1 MSYIRHQLRRGSSTA
16 WTAANPV
23 LEAGEF
29 GLELGA
35 TTKLKLGDGAASWNA
50 LSYMPIGSVSVSG
63 GTSSALVN
71 NIVFSNSNGVTFGLN
86 GSTLTASVA
95 AGGGGGSVNISAG
108 TTSNNLTNFVLSNS
122 NGLTFGLNGSTI
134 TGSHNGLTSQ
144 SNQALSAANGS
155 FTFQTAT
162 FANSNG
168 ISFSTGTQGIY
179 ASHNGITSQTNQS
192 LGLYAVSNTTQSSSG
207 TVDARTLSFQG
218 AGNVSVGIS
227 NGSVIISATGAG
239 GGGITNVNLSAG
251 TTSQNLSNF
260 VFSNS
265 NGVSFGL
272 NGSTVTG
279 SHNGLT
285 SQSNQALSGSNGSF
299 AFQTATF
306 GNLNGLSFYTS
317 NGSMVASYTVPS
329 VPAQTNQTL
338 GAYAV
343 SNTTQSSS
351 GTFDARSFSIQ
362 GAGGVSV
369 GVSNGSVIISGATGG
384 GGGGITNVNLS
395 AGTTS
400 QNLSN
405 FVFSN
410 SNGVSFGLNG
420 STITASAAGGGGAPG
435 ISYWAN
441 YKDLGHV
448 TRGVRF
454 GGGTFWNNRPIF
466 VPGYVEGSG
475 LIASRIR
482 FHIERSSNSTFD
494 LTWAAGIYSVVNFSS
509 LSLMGS
515 SSAAFSM
522 TNNTQ
527 WNNIRVLDITG
538 MSSLTIP
545 QGHIVIGMHISAQS
559 ASTAFAD
566 FNFYGANR
574 ITPISG
580 YLFAGTNSTG
590 ATSSNSIQYP
600 FHGAY
605 SATSAGFPA
614 NVVSADLQHGS
625 RINEAIDIYG
635 SGL

>member
-1 MSYIRHQLRRGSSTA
+1 MSFIQFQLRRGASSD
-16 WTAANPV
+16 WTAANPTLAQGELV
-23 LEAGEF
+23 LD
-29 GLELGA
+29 LNSNR
-35 TTKLKLGDGAASWNA
+35 LKIGDGATPFNG
-50 LSYMPIGSVSVSG
+50 LGYLPVGSVSFSG
-63 GTSSALVN
+63 GTSSGLLN
-71 NIVFSNSNGVTFGLN
+71 NLVFSNSNNVSFGLN

-95 AGGGGGSVNISAG
+95 AGGGGITNVNLSAG
-108 TTSNNLTNFVLSNS
+108 TTSQNLSNLVFSNS
-122 NGLTFGLNGSTI
+122 NGVTFGLNGSTV
-134 TGSHNGLTSQ
+134 
-144 SNQALSAANGS
+144 
-155 FTFQTAT
+155 TA
-162 FANSNG
+162 
-168 ISFSTGTQGIY
+168 
-179 ASHNGITSQTNQS
+179 
-192 LGLYAVSNTTQSSSG
+192 
-207 TVDARTLSFQG
+207 
-218 AGNVSVGIS
+218 SV
-227 NGSVIISATGAG
+227 AAG
-239 GGGITNVNLSAG
+239 GGGLTNVNVSAG

-435 ISYWAN
+435 ISFWAN

-482 FHIERSSNSTFD
+482 FHIERSSNSTLD

-515 SSAAFSM
+515 SSAAFSL

-527 WNNIRVLDITG
+527 WNNVRILDVTG
-538 MSSLTIP
+538 MSSLTVP
-545 QGHIVIGMHISAQS
+545 QGHIVVGMHISAQS
-559 ASTAFAD
+559 ASTNFAD

-574 ITPISG
+574 ITPTDG
-580 YLFAGTNSTG
+580 FLFAGTNSTG
-590 ATSSNSIQYP
+590 ATSSNRILYP
-600 FHGAY
+600 FHAAY
-605 SATSAGFPA
+605 STTSAGLPA

-625 RINEAIDIYG
+625 RINEAIDIFG